1 MESTS
6 YTQYSSNESMEEDIS
21 EENLKTDATEEII
34 LPNEEYKNISIINF
48 KEMDFYKN
56 DFNNYSLFEKKI
68 IAEKRIKEHF
78 QEYSIDDLLYLDQT
92 NKDIQNYHMK
102 IAIDKLNSTEI
113 MNIKRF

>member
-6 YTQYSSNESMEEDIS
+6 YTQYSSNESMEEDIL
-21 EENLKTDATEEII
+21 EENLDTETTEEII
-34 LPNEEYKNISIINF
+34 LSNEEYKKISIINF